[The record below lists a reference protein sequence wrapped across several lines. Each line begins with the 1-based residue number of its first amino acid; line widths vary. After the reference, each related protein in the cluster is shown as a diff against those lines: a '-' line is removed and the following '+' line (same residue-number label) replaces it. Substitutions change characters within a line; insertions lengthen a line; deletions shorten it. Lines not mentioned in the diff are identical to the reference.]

1 MFKKTILTLCALTS
15 IPLTQAKE
23 VELFVKEMNCQL
35 CIYLVNK
42 ELRALES
49 VQKTKGDMQR
59 QTVRVVLD
67 DNVDPQVLVQTLNE
81 KLHYHAEIITKDQ

>member
-1 MFKKTILTLCALTS
+1 MFKKTMLMLCALGSMT
-15 IPLTQAKE
+15 LTQAKE

-35 CIYLVNK
+35 CVYLVNK

-59 QTVRVVLD
+59 QTVKVVLD
-67 DNVDPQVLVQTLNE
+67 DDVDPQTLVQTLSE
-81 KLHYHAEIITKDQ
+81 KLHYHAEIVSTEK